1 VGRAPDVP
9 LSFTVAIH
17 GGSPRWLEES
27 DDSVDLLPDGRYA
40 AVAIENERDEDVNDG
55 QLRASSST

>member
-17 GGSPRWLEES
+17 GGAPRWLEES